1 MAIKEI
7 LDRIRKALPE
17 DTGEQIKEWL
27 ADASNEAGI
36 MADAISARNRENE
49 RLRKAKEEL
58 EQKLQEYSS
67 SADVLKKK
75 DEELQQLKNML
86 AEKEKKEYETLKG
99 QWEKMANIFNI
110 PETDKRYSQV
120 QKVKDYFKFPK
131 ENETLTIEDIR
142 DNLNK
147 FQLLQ
152 DTGIFS
158 EPERMN
164 EASGKPPIPT
174 TSTEPE
180 PETAGQAIVQKLKAQ
195 EKQAK

>member
-27 ADASNEAGI
+27 ADAVNEAGI

-75 DEELQQLKNML
+75 DEELQQLKNKL
-86 AEKEKKEYETLKG
+86 AEIELREKQNLEK
-99 QWEKMANIFNI
+99 QWNDISKVFTI
-110 PETDKRYSQV
+110 PETDKRFTQI
-120 QKVKDYFKFPK
+120 QKVKNHFKFPEEGKQLTMEEIK
-131 ENETLTIEDIR
+131 ENLKVYQVLADAGILTE
-142 DNLNK
+142 K
-147 FQLLQ
+147 
-152 DTGIFS
+152 
-158 EPERMN
+158 EPVPEP
-164 EASGKPPIPT
+164 STKPPITPQT
-174 TSTEPE
+174 QQIPMD
-180 PETAGQAIVQKLKAQ
+180 AGEAILQKLKN
-195 EKQAK
+195 KTR